1 MSFKFVTKIIV
12 SSEKSPKS
20 TIAPAPHVSSS
31 DRIDGAVLHKGVQ
44 GLIQNLILSG
54 GTNLVSFT
62 RVMNVVEDTARGD
75 ESGGILQAPQWGSG
89 AKLQ

>member
-1 MSFKFVTKIIV
+1 MYLLLT
-12 SSEKSPKS
+12 ELM
-20 TIAPAPHVSSS
+20 
-31 DRIDGAVLHKGVQ
+31 GAVLHRGVQ
-44 GLIQNLILSG
+44 GLTQNLILSG

-75 ESGGILQAPQWGSG
+75 ESGCILQAPQWGSG